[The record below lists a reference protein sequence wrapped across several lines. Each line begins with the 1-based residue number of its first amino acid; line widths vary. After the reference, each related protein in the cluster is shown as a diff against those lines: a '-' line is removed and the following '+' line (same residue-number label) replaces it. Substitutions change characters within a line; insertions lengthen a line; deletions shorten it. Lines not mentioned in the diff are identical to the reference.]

1 MIGLVT
7 VLLYQ
12 AMTLEHQPLLGWFVL
27 TPLTVVLSFLVYFE
41 GSHIVVEVHLVS
53 GSLLKVLL
61 EAVKKDT

>member
-12 AMTLEHQPLLGWFVL
+12 AMTLEQQPLLGWFVS

-41 GSHIVVEVHLVS
+41 GSHIVAEVHLVF
-53 GSLLKVLL
+53 GSSLEALL
-61 EAVKKDT
+61 EAIKDT